1 MKIKE
6 KVAISD
12 DFLTLAGAAG
22 LGTPA
27 QNFAGPP
34 RVVGLALHFIYAC
47 QLSAPNRVGSLTS
60 THYPIKKLSIKESF
74 FIGWQED
81 AGIKEK
87 SAQLYNVLVNHYNEI
102 LAMKDQVKLI
112 KSLLDA

>member
-1 MKIKE
+1 MFVNKRK
-6 KVAISD
+6 KD
-12 DFLTLAGAAG
+12 DFSSS
-22 LGTPA
+22 
-27 QNFAGPP
+27 
-34 RVVGLALHFIYAC
+34 VKC
-47 QLSAPNRVGSLTS
+47 
-60 THYPIKKLSIKESF
+60 
-74 FIGWQED
+74 GWQED